1 MKQKVVIK
9 ISSMCCEKSRKKAL
23 KIAAIEPGVNTIG
36 LEGDNQII
44 VTGEDIDAACL
55 TLKIRKKLGWT
66 DIISVTPI
74 IPEKKLEERKPDPKK
89 VEEKKG
95 GEKKPEPVVPPIS
108 YHPHQCG
115 APHIYWAEVRDPP
128 VDPCTIM

>member
-1 MKQKVVIK
+1 MVLTLQQKVVIK

-74 IPEKKLEERKPDPKK
+74 IRKRWKRK
-89 VEEKKG
+89 SVARKSRNLLYRRSF
-95 GEKKPEPVVPPIS
+95 I
-108 YHPHQCG
+108 
-115 APHIYWAEVRDPP
+115 ILINVRDPP